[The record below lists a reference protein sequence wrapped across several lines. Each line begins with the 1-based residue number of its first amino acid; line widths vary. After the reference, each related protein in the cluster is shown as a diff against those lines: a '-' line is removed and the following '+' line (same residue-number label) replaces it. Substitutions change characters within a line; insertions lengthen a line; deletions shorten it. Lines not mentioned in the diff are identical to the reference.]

1 MTIKVRFAPS
11 PTGYLHLGN
20 MRTALHNILFSLKND
35 GEFILRFDDTD
46 TERSKEEY
54 ADAIVEDISW
64 FGIKCDHVK
73 KQSDRIAKYEE
84 VANQLKQTGR
94 LYPCYE
100 TEEELEYKR
109 RRQRAS
115 GKPPIYDRYSLNLS
129 ETERKE
135 LEAKGRKPHW
145 RFMLDNKNVTWN
157 DIIRGECHYDTSHIS
172 DPVLIRADDSFLYTF
187 TSVVDDVLMEISHII
202 RGEDHVTNTAVQ
214 IQIFEA
220 VMAEIPAFAH
230 APLMTTEEGKLSKR
244 KGSFSVREIRA
255 DGIEPMALANLLAKL
270 GTPDPVETHRKLEDL
285 AKSFDFERFG
295 RAQPKFSYKDLLHT
309 NARMLHEMPYIEAQT
324 RRNNPVVT
332 KEFWH
337 TVRANLE
344 RFNDIDEWIAIC
356 SDDFATDAVA
366 NMSDEDKAYVTKATE
381 LLPDG
386 KWNNETWKTWTDALK
401 EATERK
407 GKQLFMPLR
416 QALTGTD
423 HGPEMKTLL
432 PLIGKEKVE
441 KRLKA

>member
-20 MRTALHNILFSLKND
+20 MRTALHNILFSIKND

-46 TERSKEEY
+46 TGRSKEEY
-54 ADAIVEDISW
+54 AEAIVEDISW
-64 FGIKCDHVK
+64 FGIKCDYVK

-84 VANQLKQTGR
+84 VANQLKQIGR

-109 RRQRAS
+109 RRQRTM
-115 GKPPIYDRYSLNLS
+115 GKPPIYDRYSVGLT
-129 ETERKE
+129 EKERKV
-135 LEAKGRKPHW
+135 LEAEGHRPHW
-145 RFMLDNKNVTWN
+145 RFMLDNKNITWN
-157 DIIRGECHYDTSHIS
+157 DMIRGECHYDTSHIS
-172 DPVLIRADDSFLYTF
+172 DPVLIRADGSYLYTF
-187 TSVVDDVLMEISHII
+187 TSVIDDVLMEISHII

-220 VMAEIPAFAH
+220 IGGNLPIFAH
-230 APLMTTEEGKLSKR
+230 APLMTTEDGKLSKR
-244 KGSFSVREIRA
+244 KGSFSVREIRE

-270 GTPDPVETHRKLEDL
+270 GTPDPVETHHNLDEL
-285 AKSFDFERFG
+285 AKGFDFERFG
-295 RAQPKFSYKDLLHT
+295 RAQPKFSYKELLHI
-309 NARMLHEMPYIEAQT
+309 NARMLHEMPYIEART
-324 RRNNPVVT
+324 RRNTPIVT

-344 RFNDIDEWIAIC
+344 RFDDIDEWIAIC
-356 SDDFATDAVA
+356 SDDFTSDAVA
-366 NMSDEDKAYVTKATE
+366 NMDDGDKSYIAKAAE
-381 LLPDG
+381 LLPTDDWNDG
-386 KWNNETWKTWTDALK
+386 TWKTWTDALK
-401 EATERK
+401 EATGRK

-416 QALTGTD
+416 QALTGVD

-432 PLIGKEKVE
+432 PLIGKEKAE